1 MQKLDKNAELVQ
13 TLLASKKFR
22 AWKPGA
28 TQHKRSNGVGQRFAY
43 KGEDHDSFP
52 SYSYQNNNAN
62 PKRPF
67 EKHYTP
73 AEVAEIWGISVDMAR
88 DLFRGE
94 DDVLKLERTGSKKY
108 VTLRIPE
115 SVLLRVHTRMSRA

>member
-1 MQKLDKNAELVQ
+1 VVKQFEYIGTNND
-13 TLLASKKFR
+13 
-22 AWKPGA
+22 P
-28 TQHKRSNGVGQRFAY
+28 
-43 KGEDHDSFP
+43 FP

-67 EKHYTP
+67 EKHHTP
-73 AEVAEIWGISVDMAR
+73 AEVAEIGGISVDMAR

-94 DDVLKLERTGSKKY
+94 EDVLKLERTGSKKY